1 MTRRKWLALVAAW
14 LIGSGFVSTDV
25 AWGQLR
31 RRQQTP
37 PTPQAAIPATPAA
50 PTIEPLQTAG
60 DRPIDIQHIFLNL
73 RVDLPKKTVDSQATI
88 RFRTLRR
95 ISSVTLDAMEF
106 EVTKVTL
113 TPEGEDAI
121 PASFKK
127 SLR

>member
-1 MTRRKWLALVAAW
+1 MGDIMTRRKCLALVAAW
-14 LIGSGFVSTDV
+14 LIVSGFVSTDV

-37 PTPQAAIPATPAA
+37 PTPQAATPATATA

-60 DRPIDIQHIFLNL
+60 DRPLDIQHIFLNL

-95 ISSVTLDAMEF
+95 ISTITLDAMEF

-113 TPEGEDAI
+113 TAEGEDAI
-121 PASFKK
+121 PASF
-127 SLR
+127 